1 MQKLFFINNFCLG
14 PLTGQAQVDQKYS
27 ACREFKFNIMLKQTI
42 QSSVNE
48 SLKAGDH
55 FLVEV
60 LRMLL
65 AAILTKE
72 KEGRFKVSKAKPGI
86 SEADLQKESQLTDEE
101 TIDVIS
107 SEIKKRKDAISLY
120 NQGNRPELAEKEQKE
135 IDILIKYLPE
145 QLSGE
150 ELKKLVSEAITAT
163 GAKEMRDMGK
173 VMADLMPKVRGKADS
188 AEISKI
194 VKEILAK

>member
-1 MQKLFFINNFCLG
+1 
-14 PLTGQAQVDQKYS
+14 
-27 ACREFKFNIMLKQTI
+27 MLKQTI

-194 VKEILAK
+194 VKEIFAK